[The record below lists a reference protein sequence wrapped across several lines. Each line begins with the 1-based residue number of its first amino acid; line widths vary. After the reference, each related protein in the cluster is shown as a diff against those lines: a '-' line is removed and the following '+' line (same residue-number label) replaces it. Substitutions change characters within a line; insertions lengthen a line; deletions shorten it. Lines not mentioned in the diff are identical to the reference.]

1 MAGCLRFH
9 VHGATLVTPN
19 KEMLMSTTSLKLP
32 DDLKKRAANAAHE
45 LGVSPH
51 AFMVSAI
58 EQVARSTEQRLQF
71 IAEAKSAREEMIDT
85 GQGLDADEVH
95 AFLRAKLAG
104 KKVAKPKTRSW
115 RA

>member
-1 MAGCLRFH
+1 M
-9 VHGATLVTPN
+9 T
-19 KEMLMSTTSLKLP
+19 TTSLKLP
-32 DDLKKRAANAAHE
+32 GDLKERAASAAHK

-58 EQVARSTEQRLQF
+58 EQAAHAAEQRLRF

-85 GQGLDADEVH
+85 GRGLDADEVH
-95 AFLRAKLAG
+95 AYLKAKVSG

-115 RA
+115 HA

>member
-1 MAGCLRFH
+1 M
-9 VHGATLVTPN
+9 T
-19 KEMLMSTTSLKLP
+19 TTSLKLP

-45 LGVSPH
+45 LGVSSH

-58 EQVARSTEQRLQF
+58 EQAVHATEQRLRF

-85 GQGLDADEVH
+85 GLGLDADEVH
-95 AFLRAKLAG
+95 AFLKAKVSGEKLT
-104 KKVAKPKTRSW
+104 KPKTRTW

>member
-1 MAGCLRFH
+1 M
-9 VHGATLVTPN
+9 T
-19 KEMLMSTTSLKLP
+19 TTSLKLP

-58 EQVARSTEQRLQF
+58 EQAAHSTEQRLRF
-71 IAEAKSAREEMIDT
+71 IAEAKSAREEMIDS

-95 AFLRAKLAG
+95 AFLKAKVSG
-104 KKVAKPKTRSW
+104 KKVSKPKIRSW

>member
-1 MAGCLRFH
+1 MR
-9 VHGATLVTPN
+9 
-19 KEMLMSTTSLKLP
+19 MSTTSLKLS
-32 DDLKKRAANAAHE
+32 DDLKQRAANAAHE

-58 EQVARSTEQRLQF
+58 EQAAHATELRLRF
-71 IAEAKSAREEMIDT
+71 IAEANTAREEMIDT

-95 AFLRAKLAG
+95 AFLKAKLAG
-104 KKVAKPKTRSW
+104 KKVAKLKTRSW